1 MLFYVGHMRVG
12 EEEGV
17 GVGSEWEVNR
27 GGKGGHRLM
36 PSSLHLEMGSR
47 S

>member
-1 MLFYVGHMRVG
+1 M
-12 EEEGV
+12 

-27 GGKGGHRLM
+27 GSKRGGHRLM
-36 PSSLHLEMGSR
+36 PSSLHIESGSG